1 MHASL
6 TYQNTT
12 TYKQQKGGHMNMA
25 SWDEQTLSVEGSLA
39 RTYPLRDD
47 AQDLPD
53 PDPVFSGTHSLSR
66 RLSKRDGL
74 SWRTCQDF
82 YQATRDAISESSSLR
97 FPTQGIATSSGEFWI
112 RNSSEFPNVVVES
125 SLSHVLETS
134 VDDKYLLSPKA
145 CAGVLR
151 RASRRGKTLPEPLA
165 VALEIVAGR
174 QTPTE

>member
-1 MHASL
+1 
-6 TYQNTT
+6 
-12 TYKQQKGGHMNMA
+12 MA

-39 RTYPLRDD
+39 RTYPLQDD

-112 RNSSEFPNVVVES
+112 RSSSEFPNVVVES

-145 CAGVLR
+145 CAGILR
-151 RASRRGKTLPEPLA
+151 RASRRGRSLPPQLHQ
-165 VALEIVAGR
+165 ALEQVG
-174 QTPTE
+174 QTTTRPKETN